1 MRIILQECKMDLLRA
16 VRYRVGMISDLV
28 LFVYGRYVKRQCSV
42 C

>member
-28 LFVYGRYVKRQCSV
+28 LFTVLLVFL
-42 C
+42 